1 MTKLFE
7 LLASGSV
14 RPIEPRTVF
23 PYQDIAGAIRYMRG
37 GEHIGKI
44 IISREAPDNDP
55 NVPEQIVPAPTQ
67 LRLRDDATYL
77 IVGGLRGLCGSLA
90 VYLACHG
97 AKHLAVIVIRDLI
110 SLGTRVELVQGDVS
124 CLKDVRRAFRQA
136 VKPVRG
142 IIQGAMVLKIY
153 TSMTV
158 DGFRDVLP
166 CKVPGTW
173 NLHAVAQEQGG
184 VDLDFFTLPFSIS
197 GLVGQKGQANYAAAG
212 AFQDAFATYR
222 RDRGLAACAVD
233 LGVIE
238 DVGYISERQKIATRL
253 DINIWTPINEA
264 LLHRI
269 LRASILDQ
277 HNVGQARGNPTA
289 TAQIITGIPFPQP
302 EGAMLLRDARSGH

>member
-1 MTKLFE
+1 
-7 LLASGSV
+7 
-14 RPIEPRTVF
+14 
-23 PYQDIAGAIRYMRG
+23 
-37 GEHIGKI
+37 
-44 IISREAPDNDP
+44 
-55 NVPEQIVPAPTQ
+55 
-67 LRLRDDATYL
+67 
-77 IVGGLRGLCGSLA
+77 
-90 VYLACHG
+90 
-97 AKHLAVIVIRDLI
+97 
-110 SLGTRVELVQGDVS
+110 
-124 CLKDVRRAFRQA
+124 
-136 VKPVRG
+136 
-142 IIQGAMVLKIY
+142 
-153 TSMTV
+153 MTV